1 MEQNRK
7 GLILLVDDEEK
18 NLTVTTEALKQQGY
32 RCLTARDGQTGIE
45 RAALTQP
52 DLILLDVRMPGIDG
66 FETCRRLKAND
77 VTRDIPVLFMTIV
90 ADLPHK
96 VTGFEVGGVDYLPKP
111 IELPELF
118 GRVTAHITIRH
129 QQKLIEAHN
138 KELQEALTQ
147 VKLLSGLLPICMNCK
162 KIRDDEGYWQ
172 QVEVYIRNHSEADF
186 SHGICPEC
194 KTQLYPE
201 FFKEQEVV

>member
-1 MEQNRK
+1 MMDQYPK

-18 NLTVTTEALKQQGY
+18 NLTVTTQALKQHGY
-32 RCLTARDGQTGIE
+32 RCLTARDGHTGIQ
-45 RAALTQP
+45 RAILAQP

-90 ADLPHK
+90 ADLSEK
-96 VTGFEVGGVDYLPKP
+96 VRGFEVGGVDYLTKP

-118 GRVTAHITIRH
+118 GRVTAHITIRR

-138 KELQEALTQ
+138 NELQEALAK
-147 VKLLSGLLPICMNCK
+147 VKLLSGLLPICMHCK
-162 KIRDDEGYWQ
+162 KVRDDEGYWQ
-172 QVEVYIRNHSEADF
+172 QVEVYIRDHSEAEF
-186 SHGICPEC
+186 SHGVCPDC
-194 KTQLYPE
+194 KQKYYAHYFNE
-201 FFKEQEVV
+201 S